1 MKEEQHVMK
10 KSRSLAV
17 MFAFLSVSLFA
28 FGLYGLAT
36 AAYIESF
43 LSFVCYILIFYV
55 LIFKLTDET

>member
-1 MKEEQHVMK
+1 MK